1 MLTIRRR
8 TFLAGA
14 VATSVGAP
22 IIGQPGFAATPMG
35 FEEARHLLARTTF
48 GATPSQIRKFEAL
61 DFTTAVDLLLGDTR
75 PEAVTPSPNWP
86 TTSPAELVTR
96 QKSIRSEA
104 VQAQEP
110 PTTQQQATGRMDS
123 SKKPQLLPMKETRRE
138 LISWWIDE
146 MLATNQP
153 VVERMVLF
161 WHGHFTSSFKKVRFA
176 PSLFRQNELF
186 RREALGN
193 FATLLGSVARD
204 PAMLAYLDGVRN
216 VAGRPNEN
224 FARELLELFTLGEG
238 HYTDADVKA
247 AARAFT
253 GWSVSRSTGEFIN
266 RADKHDDGEKSFLGQ
281 NGRFGPT
288 DIIAILLK
296 HPRTAETIV
305 EKLWVEFVSFRPDPG
320 EVKRLASYFRKDY
333 DIRKL
338 MRELLMSNAFRDPAN
353 RASLIKAPI
362 EMVIGTARLLDMP
375 LPLRSGVVQM
385 LDAMGQ
391 VPFEPP
397 NVKGWIGGENWITTY
412 TFLQRQQF
420 LRRIIETTWVTASE
434 GMSAKGQRPSRNAE
448 RRQMTADDATMQL
461 MDDGTRDTP
470 QAKLGAT
477 LSGNDPMTLLNVL
490 LPRPPV
496 LPLKT
501 SEMTPASAVTWALLD
516 PAYQLK

>member
-1 MLTIRRR
+1 MATISRR

-22 IIGQPGFAATPMG
+22 LIARPGFAASPMG

-48 GATPSQIRKFEAL
+48 GAAPSEIRKYEAL
-61 DFTTAVDLLLGDTR
+61 DIASAVDLLLGNTR
-75 PEAVTPSPNWP
+75 PSSVTPDPNWF
-86 TTSPAELVTR
+86 TTSPAELVKR
-96 QKSIRSEA
+96 QKSVRSEA
-104 VQAQEP
+104 VQANEP
-110 PTTQQQATGRMDS
+110 AMQGHEPGRMNS

-138 LISWWIDE
+138 LIAWWIDE

-153 VVERMVLF
+153 VAERMVLF

-176 PSLFRQNELF
+176 PSLFRQNALF

-193 FATLLGSVARD
+193 FATLLGDVARD

-216 VAGRPNEN
+216 IAGKPNEN

-238 HYTDADVKA
+238 HYTDEDVKA

-253 GWSVSRSTGEFIN
+253 GWSVSRSTGEFVN
-266 RADKHDDGEKSFLGQ
+266 RTDKHDDGEKSFLGQ
-281 NGRFGPT
+281 SGRFGPT
-288 DIIAILLK
+288 EIIAILLK
-296 HPRTAETIV
+296 HPRTAETVV
-305 EKLWVEFVSFRPDPG
+305 EKLWVEFISFRPDPD

-338 MRELLMSNAFRDPAN
+338 MREMLVSNAFRDPAN

-362 EMVIGTARLLDMP
+362 EMVIGTARLLDTP
-375 LPLRSGVVQM
+375 LPLKSGVVQM

-420 LRRIIETTWVTASE
+420 LRRIIETTSVASSE
-434 GMSAKGQRPSRNAE
+434 SMVAKGQRSSRQAE
-448 RRQMTADDATMQL
+448 RRQMAPDDATIQL

-470 QAKLGAT
+470 QAKLGPT
-477 LSGNDPMTLLNVL
+477 LSGSDPMTLLSTL
-490 LPRPPV
+490 LPRSPV

-501 SEMTPASAVTWALLD
+501 SGMTPAAAVAAALLD